1 MSNSICCF
9 GLVYLLDSC
18 QCRLEVHVLLHF
30 ASCAPLAQQASV
42 RAIARAHPRAVW
54 VTPLGNGAYI
64 APLGVSRVRELDW
77 WQDVGLTKGG
87 EALTLVCTPAQHR
100 TGGGVARSECPR
112 P

>member
-1 MSNSICCF
+1 
-9 GLVYLLDSC
+9 
-18 QCRLEVHVLLHF
+18 
-30 ASCAPLAQQASV
+30 V

-77 WQDVGLTKGG
+77 WQDVGLAKGG